1 MRTSIKIAGVL
12 AGIAIILASTVAP
25 AMADTNN
32 VSDTITAGNLT
43 ATTSDVTLSAITL
56 DGGVSLQRASG
67 TPAEAFTITD
77 ARGSGEAWALSISGS
92 NFTSAAGTVDT
103 TPRTILISNLT
114 ITPGT
119 ITAAT
124 GSDAATTA
132 SPLTLSGTPQMLIA
146 TTGSGKGTYSFTPG
160 FDLSIP
166 AGTFRSNF
174 AGAAVDLT
182 LNPYV
187 AVITY
192 TVA

>member
-1 MRTSIKIAGVL
+1 MRTSIKITGVL
-12 AGIAIILASTVAP
+12 AGTAIILAATVAP
-25 AMADTNN
+25 AMANTNN
-32 VSDTITAGNLT
+32 VSDVITAGNLS

-56 DGGVSLQRASG
+56 DGATLQHATG
-67 TPAEAFTITD
+67 APAEAWTITD
-77 ARGSGEAWALSISGS
+77 ARGSGEAWSLSVSGS

-103 TPRTILISNLT
+103 TPRTILIDQLT
-114 ITPGT
+114 IDPGT
-119 ITAAT
+119 ITAGT

-132 SPLTLSGTPQMLIA
+132 SPLTLSETPQMLIA

-182 LNPYV
+182 VNPYI

-192 TVA
+192 TVS